1 MSEAA
6 SLPERVEVGL
16 QRERTSLA
24 WTRTALALVV
34 NGVLVLARHET
45 SFPLPVAIALSVPWI
60 ALALVTVLYAAHRS
74 GALGVPDSEIVAA
87 DRVIFPLGVSVGV
100 LCVATAL
107 AILFT

>member
-1 MSEAA
+1 M
-6 SLPERVEVGL
+6 

-60 ALALVTVLYAAHRS
+60 ALALVTVFYAAHRS
-74 GALGVPDSEIVAA
+74 GSLGVPDAEIVAA
-87 DRVIFPLGVSVGV
+87 GRVVFPIGVGIGV

-107 AILFT
+107 AIVFT

>member
-1 MSEAA
+1 VAV
-6 SLPERVEVGL
+6 PEQVEVGL

-34 NGVLVLARHET
+34 NGVLVLARHES

-74 GALGVPDSEIVAA
+74 GALGVPDAEIVAA
-87 DRVIFPLGVSVGV
+87 EWMVFPIGVGIGV

-107 AILFT
+107 AIVFT

>member
-1 MSEAA
+1 MA
-6 SLPERVEVGL
+6 VGL
-16 QRERTSLA
+16 QRERTALA

-60 ALALVTVLYAAHRS
+60 ALALVTVLYAAHRA
-74 GALGVPDSEIVAA
+74 GALGGPDAEVVAA
-87 DRVIFPLGVSVGV
+87 DRIIVPIGVAIGV

-107 AILFT
+107 AILVT

>member
-1 MSEAA
+1 MA
-6 SLPERVEVGL
+6 LPEQVAVGL

-34 NGVLVLARHET
+34 NGVLVRARHET
-45 SFPLPVAIALSVPWI
+45 PFPLPVAIALSVPWI

-74 GALGVPDSEIVAA
+74 GSLGVPDAEIAA
-87 DRVIFPLGVSVGV
+87 ARWVIFPIGIGIGV

>member
-1 MSEAA
+1 MPLAEH
-6 SLPERVEVGL
+6 VEVGL

-45 SFPLPVAIALSVPWI
+45 PFPLPVAIGLSVPWI
-60 ALALVTVLYAAHRS
+60 ALAVLTVVYAGRRS

-87 DRVIFPLGVSVGV
+87 SRVVFPLGISVGV

-107 AILFT
+107 AILLT

>member
-1 MSEAA
+1 VGVPDHA
-6 SLPERVEVGL
+6 EVGL

-34 NGVLVLARHET
+34 NGVLVLARHES

-60 ALALVTVLYAAHRS
+60 ALAIVTVLYAAHRS
-74 GALGVPDSEIVAA
+74 GALGVPDADVGAA
-87 DRVIFPLGVSVGV
+87 GRVIFPLGISIGV

-107 AILFT
+107 TILFT

>member
-1 MSEAA
+1 VSDAA
-6 SLPERVEVGL
+6 LPEQAEVGL

-60 ALALVTVLYAAHRS
+60 ALALVTVFYAAHRS
-74 GALGVPDSEIVAA
+74 GALGVPDGEIEAA
-87 DRVIFPLGVSVGV
+87 RWVVFPIGIGIGV

-107 AILFT
+107 AIVFT